1 MRAQGEVFNGA
12 ILQQSFSVDFV
23 VADQPC
29 IDCNR
34 HAANPNVWTA
44 CVQVRLQQQ
53 LLPRMPWMSVS
64 SPRLIISGL
73 PVYVHEASRGWAFAW
88 RGVPALF
95 WTLLCPAAERW
106 GG

>member
-44 CVQVRLQQQ
+44 CVQVRLRQ
-53 LLPRMPWMSVS
+53 R
-64 SPRLIISGL
+64 
-73 PVYVHEASRGWAFAW
+73 
-88 RGVPALF
+88 
-95 WTLLCPAAERW
+95 
-106 GG
+106 